1 MSIIV
6 LNFIKIGRKVAETQ
20 RFNGFFFKMAA
31 VRHLG
36 FVGALGGLYCCSK
49 MVEIDAVVLLF

>member
-1 MSIIV
+1 MCIIAP
-6 LNFIKIGRKVAETQ
+6 NFIKMGQKVSDTE
-20 RFNGFFFKMAA
+20 RFNIFFKMAA

-49 MVEIDAVVLLF
+49 MVEIHAVVLLF